1 MKTWIALRA
10 LLDSLESES
19 EYSKLDII
27 SQRILEWISVRNRK
41 DSPLHVQEM
50 VMKSQ
55 IASPATVHK
64 TLSLLEQR
72 GLITVTIDA
81 HDSRRRIVAVTAHA
95 ERILSKLSKG
105 VETWARSLQAQE
117 GRNSNSGK

>member
-27 SQRILEWISVRNRK
+27 SQRLLEWISVRNRK
-41 DSPLHVQEM
+41 DSPLHVQEI

-81 HDSRRRIVAVTAHA
+81 HDSRRRIVAVTAYA

>member
-41 DSPLHVQEM
+41 DSPLHVQEI

-81 HDSRRRIVAVTAHA
+81 HDSRRRIVEVTAHA

>member
-27 SQRILEWISVRNRK
+27 SQRLLEWISVRNRK
-41 DSPLHVQEM
+41 DSPLHVQEI

-81 HDSRRRIVAVTAHA
+81 HDSRRRIVAVTPHA